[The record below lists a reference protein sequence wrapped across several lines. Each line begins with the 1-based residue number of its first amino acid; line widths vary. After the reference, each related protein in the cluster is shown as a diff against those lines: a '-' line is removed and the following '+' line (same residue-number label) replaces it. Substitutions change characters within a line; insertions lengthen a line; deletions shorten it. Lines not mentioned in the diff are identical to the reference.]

1 MGKTICTCGI
11 FFLFLNY
18 LYHVN
23 GKLVL
28 SDGKEYDCTSNY
40 SHYSDL
46 KEILLTIE
54 RNNPSLAKVHTI
66 GKSTQ
71 ERELLYIKIS
81 DHVGQDE
88 PGKPKVKLIGNMQG
102 NEAVGRQTLICLAEF
117 LTDNYNKDD
126 RITKLIENTKIYI
139 MPSANPDGFE
149 AASEGD
155 CQGIEGRGNAED
167 IDLNRDFPDQFIEGF
182 VDLQNETIRASYAEE
197 TLALMD
203 WILSENFV
211 LSANLHGGSVV
222 ASYPYDDSAKH
233 VLQGFHSSSPDEKE
247 FKHLAEVKKTNN
259 LIDTLLRRQRRELLP
274 PANEVAGR

>member
-1 MGKTICTCGI
+1 MEKTICTCGI

-88 PGKPKVKLIGNMQG
+88 PGKPKVK
-102 NEAVGRQTLICLAEF
+102 
-117 LTDNYNKDD
+117 
-126 RITKLIENTKIYI
+126 
-139 MPSANPDGFE
+139 
-149 AASEGD
+149 
-155 CQGIEGRGNAED
+155 
-167 IDLNRDFPDQFIEGF
+167 
-182 VDLQNETIRASYAEE
+182 
-197 TLALMD
+197 
-203 WILSENFV
+203 
-211 LSANLHGGSVV
+211 
-222 ASYPYDDSAKH
+222 
-233 VLQGFHSSSPDEKE
+233 
-247 FKHLAEVKKTNN
+247 
-259 LIDTLLRRQRRELLP
+259 
-274 PANEVAGR
+274 